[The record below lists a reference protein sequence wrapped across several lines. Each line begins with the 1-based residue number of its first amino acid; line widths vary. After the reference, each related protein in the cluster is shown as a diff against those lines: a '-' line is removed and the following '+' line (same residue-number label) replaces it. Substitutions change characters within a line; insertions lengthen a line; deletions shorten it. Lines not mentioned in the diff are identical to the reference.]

1 MLSPSSVPSP
11 GTRDWYVGRMH
22 SASECPAANTT
33 NCLYVFFY
41 AQLLHYKDYPQ
52 SILAVV
58 SVCQWFKILYFFR
71 AFESTGPLVSMI
83 FGILFDV
90 RYFFLILGIIL
101 FGFSQ
106 AFWLISF
113 NVQTVTQPL
122 SARIYEESEA
132 VVGEVPSDE
141 ISSVGGGGESNM
153 VLGYHTWYTSVLQVR

>member
-1 MLSPSSVPSP
+1 VFY
-11 GTRDWYVGRMH
+11 YV
-22 SASECPAANTT
+22 
-33 NCLYVFFY
+33 
-41 AQLLHYKDYPQ
+41 QLLHYKDYPQ

-113 NVQTVTQPL
+113 NVQPSVLTSPQQP
-122 SARIYEESEA
+122 AAQIYEESE
-132 VVGEVPSDE
+132 VVVAEVPSDA
-141 ISSVGGGGESNM
+141 IGSDGVM
-153 VLGYHTWYTSVLQVR
+153 IMGYHTWYASVLQVRKEHLR